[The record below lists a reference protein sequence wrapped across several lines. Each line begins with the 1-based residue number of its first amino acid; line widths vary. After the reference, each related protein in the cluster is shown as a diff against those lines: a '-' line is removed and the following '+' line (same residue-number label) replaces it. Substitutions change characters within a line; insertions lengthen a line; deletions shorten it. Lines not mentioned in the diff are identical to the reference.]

1 MLRVTDNKLGDHF
14 LGTHCTKKTMKIQGV
29 PGHRSCS
36 DNFSDALQTFG
47 LQLEDIYSPSVL
59 NAFANVTID
68 EKGDGILHVKPP
80 RSEKGDYIEFE
91 AEMDVLVAV
100 SVCPDDQS
108 AINDHCC
115 KSIKIQILEPSYRDD
130 LSDK

>member
-1 MLRVTDNKLGDHF
+1 ME
-14 LGTHCTKKTMKIQGV
+14 IQGV